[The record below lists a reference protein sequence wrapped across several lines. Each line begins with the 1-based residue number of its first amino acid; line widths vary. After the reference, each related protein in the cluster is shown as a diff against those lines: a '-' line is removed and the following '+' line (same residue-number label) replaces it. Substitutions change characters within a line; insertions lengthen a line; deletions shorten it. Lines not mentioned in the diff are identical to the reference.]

1 MMRRDINI
9 TPTPTTQTLRTTRK
23 GNKQQLKGVRF
34 RLREPTPQKESH
46 NYQVKFIKIL
56 IFMGFNKKGEEMIE
70 KIKTFKGTV
79 YLNLLNVDYKATE
92 EDLANLF
99 SDVKIRKME
108 KTEQRGIFLMLVE
121 DANEALKLFSGEERV
136 EILTKP

>member
-1 MMRRDINI
+1 
-9 TPTPTTQTLRTTRK
+9 
-23 GNKQQLKGVRF
+23 
-34 RLREPTPQKESH
+34 
-46 NYQVKFIKIL
+46 
-56 IFMGFNKKGEEMIE
+56 MGFNKKGEEMIE

>member
-1 MMRRDINI
+1 
-9 TPTPTTQTLRTTRK
+9 
-23 GNKQQLKGVRF
+23 
-34 RLREPTPQKESH
+34 
-46 NYQVKFIKIL
+46 
-56 IFMGFNKKGEEMIE
+56 MGFNKKGEEMIE

-108 KTEQRGIFLMLVE
+108 KTGAFYLIR
-121 DANEALKLFSGEERV
+121 ALIKQMYPTIISLS
-136 EILTKP
+136 INQ